1 MRVGRLTLP
10 LALLAAALVVL
21 AAGAGRADALEIRAF
36 EATPSLTQAG
46 GHPDLLV
53 RYAGETRNAPQLE
66 DPCQCNDPKE
76 VKVSLPTG
84 FIGNPHATPQCK
96 AADFARLACPA
107 DSQVGT
113 MNAVVSS
120 TGGLDLELQHEPIY
134 NSVPRSN
141 QPALLSVS
149 FVPGIFSIPF
159 YVGLSARTGGDYGL
173 DADANGLERQFVVQ
187 RFAMSLWGV
196 PADDSHTPQRQRSM
210 SEYGSSVPSNS
221 PRIPFLVNPGTC
233 KEPLQSE
240 VTVVGYDESVAT
252 QTYPWPQ
259 PSGCD
264 QLTFNPSLSARPTT
278 TETDSASGVDVDLTV
293 PQLLS
298 PSFPSPSEIK
308 EASLTLPVGFSI
320 NPNAADGKT
329 ACTDAE
335 AGFGTTEEARCPEY
349 SKVGTDLISSPALPE
364 PIPGGIYLGSPQPGN
379 RYRLFLTA
387 DGYGTHI
394 KLAGKAVPDPVTGQL
409 TTIFEN
415 LPQSP
420 LTEFKMHF
428 FGAERGLLS
437 TPTACGTYSVHSTF
451 VPWDE
456 ILASQSATQFFT
468 LDHGPNGAPCPPP
481 VRPFSPSFTAA
492 SAGNTAGA
500 HSPFTVDLTRA
511 DGDQSLSGLSVTTPP
526 GFSATLAGI
535 PYCPD
540 AALAQAA
547 DSGYGGIS
555 ELASSACPAGSQ
567 IGTSVAGAGAGTR
580 PIYLPGKVYLSG
592 PYKGAPLS
600 LAVITPA
607 VSGPY
612 DLGNIVVRAALRIDP
627 LDAHVTAIS
636 DPLPRIIQ
644 GIPLRLRDIKV
655 SLDRPNF
662 ALNPTNCDPFAVAAT
677 LTGDQGTAVD
687 FKSHYQVANC
697 AIMPFAPR
705 LSLKLSGGVRRR
717 GHPAIHAELTS
728 AAGEANLRKVSVT
741 LPKGELLD
749 NAHIGTVC
757 TKPQFAS
764 NTCPEQ
770 SRIGTA
776 SVTTPLLDR
785 PLKGAA
791 YLRSSQK
798 NLPDLALDLEGQ
810 IDFEAIA
817 KIDSVDGALRA
828 RFESVPDVPV
838 SKIVVD
844 LLGGSKGLLQNSET
858 LCGKNRKATT
868 RMAGQNGASLESKTK
883 LQVSCG
889 SKARHKR
896 QARRAAR

>member
-1 MRVGRLTLP
+1 MRLGLIALACLVG
-10 LALLAAALVVL
+10 ALSVIALS
-21 AAGAGRADALEIRAF
+21 AGRADALEIRAF
-36 EATPSLTQAG
+36 EAKPSLTQAG

-107 DSQVGT
+107 DSQVGS
-113 MNAVVSS
+113 MNAVISN
-120 TGGLDLELQHEPIY
+120 TGGLNLELQNEPIY
-134 NSVPRSN
+134 NSVPRAN
-141 QPALLSVS
+141 QPGLLSVS
-149 FVPGIFSIPF
+149 FTGGFLSIPF
-159 YVGLSARTGGDYGL
+159 YIGLSARTGGDYGL
-173 DADANGLERQFVVQ
+173 DADANGLQRQFVVQ
-187 RFAMSLWGV
+187 RFAMNLWGV
-196 PADDSHTPQRQRSM
+196 PADDSHTPFRFRSM
-210 SEYGSSVPSNS
+210 TEYGTSVPSNS
-221 PRIPFLVNPGTC
+221 PKIPFLVNPGTC
-233 KEPLQSE
+233 REPLQST
-240 VTVVGYDESVAT
+240 VTVVGYDESVAA

-278 TETDSASGVDVDLTV
+278 TETDSASGVDIDLTV

-308 EASLTLPVGFSI
+308 EASVTLPVGFSI

-335 AGFGTTEEARCPEY
+335 AGFGNSEEAHCPEF
-349 SKVGTDLISSPALPE
+349 SKVGTDIINSPALPE
-364 PIPGGIYLGSPQPGN
+364 PIPGGIYLGSPQPGS
-379 RYRLFLTA
+379 RYRIFLTA
-387 DGYGTHI
+387 DGYGTHV
-394 KLAGKAVPDPVTGQL
+394 KLAGKVIPDPTTGQL
-409 TTIFEN
+409 TASFEN

-420 LTEFKMHF
+420 LTEFNMHF

-437 TPTACGTYSVHSTF
+437 TPNQCGTYSVHSTF
-451 VPWDE
+451 TPWDE
-456 ILASQSATQFFT
+456 VLSSQSATQFFN
-468 LDHGPNGAPCPPP
+468 LDHGPNGGPCPQA
-481 VRPFSPSFTAA
+481 VRPFGPSFSAA

-500 HSPFTVDLTRA
+500 HSPFTIEMTRP
-511 DGDQSLSGLSVTTPP
+511 DGDQNLSGLTVSTPP
-526 GFSATLAGI
+526 GFTATLAGI
-535 PYCPD
+535 PYCSD
-540 AALAQAA
+540 AALALTA
-547 DSGYGGIS
+547 DSSYGGLT
-555 ELASSACPAGSQ
+555 EQASSACPAASQ
-567 IGTSVAGAGAGTR
+567 IGTSVAGAGAGSR

-612 DLGNIVVRAALRIDP
+612 DLGNVVVRAALHVDP
-627 LDAHVTAIS
+627 IDAHVTAVS
-636 DPLPRIIQ
+636 DPLPQILE
-644 GIPLRLRDIKV
+644 GIPLRLRDVKV
-655 SLDRPNF
+655 SLDRQNF

-677 LTGDQGTAVD
+677 ISGDQGTAVGLR
-687 FKSHYQVANC
+687 SHYQVANC
-697 AIMPFAPR
+697 AIMPFAPQ

-728 AAGEANLRKVSVT
+728 SSGEANLHKVSVT

-764 NTCPEQ
+764 NSCPAA
-770 SRIGTA
+770 SRVGTA
-776 SVTTPLLDR
+776 SVTTPLLDH
-785 PLKGAA
+785 PLTGAA
-791 YLRSSQK
+791 YLRSSEK

-810 IDFEAIA
+810 VDFEAIA

-828 RFESVPDVPV
+828 PV
-838 SKIVVD
+838 RS
-844 LLGGSKGLLQNSET
+844 GSRRAGLED
-858 LCGKNRKATT
+858 R
-868 RMAGQNGASLESKTK
+868 R
-883 LQVSCG
+883 
-889 SKARHKR
+889 RP
-896 QARRAAR
+896 ARRVQGPAPEQRNVVWEEQEGDHEDGRTERRLTRDEDQAAGVLRLQSAPQAPRATGGR